1 MNALSITL
9 GGLSAA
15 QSRFETSAR
24 RIVAGGAEAGNRL
37 VEQTTGDG
45 AGAPEAGPRA
55 SGASAGALS
64 PDTTRAMIDMM
75 QAETAFKANAKVAG
89 RLQDMQRAYL
99 DMMAPRDRT

>member
-1 MNALSITL
+1 MNALSVTL

-24 RIVAGGAEAGNRL
+24 RLVAAGAEAGNRL
-37 VEQTTGDG
+37 VAQADG
-45 AGAPEAGPRA
+45 AGAPEGGPQA
-55 SGASAGALS
+55 SGASAGQLS

-75 QAETAFKANAKVAG
+75 QAETAFKANAQVAG

-99 DMMAPRDRT
+99 DMMAPRDART